1 MSKDD
6 SNICTAAPTLL
17 FPCSGAADVGEI
29 SDRAAR
35 AMTKTGTGKMFCLA
49 GLGGLVPGIV
59 KTAIAA
65 DKVLAIDGCPL
76 DCARLT
82 LEKAGL
88 KNFEHL
94 VVTDLDLPKGHSP
107 ATEANIE
114 LVITAAVSKL
124 DD

>member
-6 SNICTAAPTLL
+6 RKICSAAPTLL

-35 AMTKTGTGKMFCLA
+35 AMTKASAGKMFCLA

-59 KTAIAA
+59 KTAKEASHI
-65 DKVLAIDGCPL
+65 LAIDGCPL

-88 KNFEHL
+88 TNFSHL
-94 VVTDLDLPKGHSP
+94 VVTNLGLSKGQSP
-107 ATEANIE
+107 ATEENIDK
-114 LVITAAVSKL
+114 VIEAAVGKL
-124 DD
+124 GD